1 MACRRFKVPFASRN
15 RFAALVSG
23 ALLLMSAPVVAADGR
38 PNAQGPNAQGEGG
51 PPVTFQQ
58 VLKNPDDVDLNLR
71 YARQQIDAGNLTSA
85 AGTLERIL
93 IKAPSADRVRLLY
106 GIVLYRLGHAGEAE
120 QELQA
125 VTRSALPPGERA
137 TLDEFRTRVAREQRR
152 VVGSVGVTAGLHYDT
167 NRNAFPTGGD
177 VQVNLG
183 GRPTTF
189 DVSGSENG
197 DVGQLLMLDG
207 RLDVAT
213 DLQRLPGISFE
224 AAGLIDNQVE
234 EDELDVKSGMLRVE
248 TRYLADFVEV
258 VPRATY
264 RQITLGGEQYIRN
277 PEARV
282 RLQRGLGSQQRVVA
296 YTDGILGYQDY
307 DAVDRDRFAE
317 EQDGRYLTF
326 AAGIDYTPIN
336 RLSLGVRY
344 SYTDKNADQDF
355 EAYGAHS
362 LEATVDWVVTSG
374 VIISGDGRVTGRN
387 YDAPDPFVSPSEE
400 RDDVIYRIGGG
411 VAVTARR
418 ISNTLNADL
427 PRAVVDNLVFNLSAH
442 YRRAESNFPNF
453 ENDNIRTQFTI
464 TKRFPF

>member
-125 VTRSALPPGERA
+125 VTRSALPSGERA

-189 DVSGSENG
+189 NVSGSENG

-277 PEARV
+277 PGSG
-282 RLQRGLGSQQRVVA
+282 RLRLRRPLGADQRLVLFGDA
-296 YTDGILGYQDY
+296 TLGYESFTEVER
-307 DAVDRDRFAE
+307 APFAE
-317 EQDGRYLTF
+317 EQDGRYITLGPGF
-326 AAGIDYTPIN
+326 SYTPWN
-336 RLSLGVRY
+336 SLTLGAQY
-344 SYTDKNADQDF
+344 SFTDKNADVDF
-355 EAYGAHS
+355 EAFQSHR
-362 LEATVDWVVTSG
+362 LEASAQYVVSAG
-374 VIISGDGRVTGRN
+374 VYLSARGSVTHRE
-387 YDAPDPFVSPSEE
+387 YDAPGHLRLGE
-400 RDDVIYRIGGG
+400 RGARGRDLSGGRG
-411 VAVTARR
+411 HLGDGQAGRQDRGRQAAGQRGR
-418 ISNTLNADL
+418 Q
-427 PRAVVDNLVFNLSAH
+427 PRLQPVRHLSH
-442 YRRAESNFPNF
+442 GEFKLLEFRV
-453 ENDNIRTQFTI
+453 
-464 TKRFPF
+464 